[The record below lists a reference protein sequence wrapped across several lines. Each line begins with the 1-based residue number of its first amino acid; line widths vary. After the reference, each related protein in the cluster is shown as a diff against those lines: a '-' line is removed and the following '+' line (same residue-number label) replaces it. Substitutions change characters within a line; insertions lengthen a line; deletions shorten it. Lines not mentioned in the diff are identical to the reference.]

1 MNPNLENNFQ
11 IREGA
16 TLLNK
21 KLTGAKNRVEDL
33 QKLVCQ

>member
-16 TLLNK
+16 MLLNK

-33 QKLVCQ
+33 QKLMC